1 MITRHPVLL
10 AGGIDLLVG
19 HPLNRVQAA
28 ASPTGRMPRV
38 RVLDHVLRVAEAEGL
53 LK

>member
-1 MITRHPVLL
+1 MITRHGVSLV
-10 AGGIDLLVG
+10 GGVDLLVR
-19 HPLNRVQAA
+19 HPLSRVQAA
-28 ASPTGRMPRV
+28 ASPAGRKPRV